1 MVRSVPI
8 ACAGCPPPL
17 RERAAVARGR
27 FLSWPGAPVPA
38 VARRS
43 QAAPSRAAERED
55 EAMILQSTDELEDY
69 IGNKYSLVIV
79 AAKRA
84 RQIKEGHTPLSR
96 DSSPNPLSIA
106 LREVQ
111 EQKLQSI
118 APPEEELAPAPRDV
132 IASLVAGAGFDLDE
146 DLDLEDSD
154 AVDDLAALL
163 IGADEEEEE
172 EAEESDSDDPLAT
185 SSTADSEEES
195 EDSDEESDD
204 EVPLE
209 EAEESDDE
217 DEEEA

>member
-1 MVRSVPI
+1 
-8 ACAGCPPPL
+8 
-17 RERAAVARGR
+17 
-27 FLSWPGAPVPA
+27 
-38 VARRS
+38 
-43 QAAPSRAAERED
+43 
-55 EAMILQSTDELEDY
+55 MILQSTDELEDY

-172 EAEESDSDDPLAT
+172 EAEESDSDDPLVTAT
-185 SSTADSEEES
+185 ATDSDEEAEES
-195 EDSDEESDD
+195 EEESDD

-209 EAEESDDE
+209 EAEESDEE

>member
-1 MVRSVPI
+1 
-8 ACAGCPPPL
+8 
-17 RERAAVARGR
+17 
-27 FLSWPGAPVPA
+27 
-38 VARRS
+38 
-43 QAAPSRAAERED
+43 
-55 EAMILQSTDELEDY
+55 MILQSTDELEDY

-146 DLDLEDSD
+146 DLDLEEGD
-154 AVDDLAALL
+154 AVDDLHALL

-172 EAEESDSDDPLAT
+172 EEEAEESDGDDPLVTAAT
-185 SSTADSEEES
+185 PDSEEEA
-195 EDSDEESDD
+195 EDSEEESDD

-209 EAEESDDE
+209 EAEESDEE
-217 DEEEA
+217 DEEV